1 MKKICV
7 VTGSRAE
14 YGLLKHLMLAIKK
27 SSLLSLQLIVTGTHL
42 SRSNGY
48 TVSEIQDDLFEI
60 NTKIDLKIVGDLPIN
75 IADSTALALSGMTRA
90 FDELKPDLLIILGD
104 RYEILAAAVSA
115 LYSGMPIAHIHG
127 GELTEG
133 AIDDA
138 MRHSITKMSHLH
150 FVANQNY
157 KNRVIQLGECPDRVH
172 VVGGFGADA
181 INRLNLLS
189 KQELEKSLGFN
200 LLKKN
205 YLVTYHPETIS
216 YSTKNQDFET
226 LLNALKVLDDGEA
239 RIIFTMPNT
248 DMGSID
254 YESMIIEFL
263 KNYPNSRFIKS
274 MGQLNYLSAISYCDC
289 VIGNSSSGILE
300 APIFKVPTIN
310 VGARQNGRLMA
321 TSVITCDAKLNEIL
335 KAIDTIETADF
346 QKMLDKTI
354 SPYSFPNTVEKVISI
369 LENVNIDKI
378 KRKNFYDIECES

>member
-1 MKKICV
+1 
-7 VTGSRAE
+7 
-14 YGLLKHLMLAIKK
+14 MLAIKK